1 MTDYKEQ
8 IDKANSILHML
19 KSAYQPGTPM
29 PPPGGA
35 PPMDPSQMDPAM
47 MAQMQAQG
55 GGAPPMDPAMMA
67 AQGGGA
73 PPPPGGGGDPA
84 QMEAMLSEVM
94 SAIEQIAGT
103 VQQQAQTIA
112 QLQQQMQEIG
122 SGQQQNTMRT
132 DLLEK
137 ALNAPSPHEGIP
149 QQQMM

>member
-35 PPMDPSQMDPAM
+35 PPMDPSQIDPAM

-55 GGAPPMDPAMMA
+55 GGAP
-67 AQGGGA
+67 